1 MGKSHSRPTR
11 HPSEPLVIPAKA
23 GIGCRRA
30 LNEPYGRLDLLDDQ
44 QLYTGVAADLAA
56 RVTQHKNGEGSKFC
70 RRYGLDMLVLAEH
83 HADIRDAIA
92 REKAIKAWKRDWK
105 IELIEAS
112 NPEWRD
118 LSGDLAGL

>member
-1 MGKSHSRPTR
+1 
-11 HPSEPLVIPAKA
+11 
-23 GIGCRRA
+23 
-30 LNEPYGRLDLLDDQ
+30 
-44 QLYTGVAADLAA
+44 
-56 RVTQHKNGEGSKFC
+56 
-70 RRYGLDMLVLAEH
+70 MLVLAEH